1 MNFGKRDLVHLRA
14 PLIMLL
20 LVLGTGGGILFTA
33 DRHLEELKHD
43 QKLAER
49 QLNDAIQKLAQV
61 KHERDNIDQFYPKY
75 QDLVTRGVVGEE
87 KRLDW
92 VETIE
97 NIRSQ
102 RQIFAMRYVI
112 SPQKSFTPT
121 PGLTIQNFDLKA
133 STMSVELNLLHEGQL
148 LGFLDDLRQEV
159 KGLYLV
165 ERCKVDRIGASM
177 ELRYAPQLRAE
188 CAFNWLTL
196 KEKQ

>member
-20 LVLGTGGGILFTA
+20 LVLGTGAGVLFAA
-33 DRHLEELKHD
+33 DRHLQELKRD

-49 QLNDAIQKLAQV
+49 QLNDARQKLGQV
-61 KHERDNIDQFYPKY
+61 THERDNIDQFYPRY
-75 QDLVTRGVVGEE
+75 QDLVAHGVVGEE
-87 KRLDW
+87 RRLDW

-97 NIRSQ
+97 KIREQ

-112 SPQKSFTPT
+112 SPQKSFAPA
-121 PGLTIQNFDLKA
+121 PSLTIQNFDLKA

-148 LGFLDDLRQEV
+148 LGFLEDLRGEV

-165 ERCKVDRIGASM
+165 ERCKVDRVAASVEM
-177 ELRYAPQLRAE
+177 RYAPQLRAE
-188 CAFNWLTL
+188 CALNWLTL